1 MCGKRI
7 LQSCSASSIHRKYS
21 GSTCKCNAKI
31 SWSCAQ
37 QTCAGCECWTI
48 NLIRAKSP
56 EVTLR
61 DGPIPVWVRMILSH
75 GSWYETAR
83 CRGFTLK
90 PRASY
95 PSTSSKRMG
104 GSVWNLRCHK
114 CRKAL
119 VLPVLA
125 RSTNIRLSTYL
136 KLVASFPEYSQ
147 CVAKEH
153 GMSMFSV
160 RCYQSAQLR
169 LRRTADWD
177 RYPHC
182 HSKGLTTKVHVSEKY
197 VQFVTTSHLLV

>member
-75 GSWYETAR
+75 GSWYVKMGFSTTPMWR
-83 CRGFTLK
+83 NLKWCWSRGLMSSGATSTMPEPLLW
-90 PRASY
+90 RAMLSMSGR
-95 PSTSSKRMG
+95 PMGSWPCLSWMTST
-104 GSVWNLRCHK
+104 
-114 CRKAL
+114 
-119 VLPVLA
+119 
-125 RSTNIRLSTYL
+125 RS
-136 KLVASFPEYSQ
+136 
-147 CVAKEH
+147 
-153 GMSMFSV
+153 
-160 RCYQSAQLR
+160 
-169 LRRTADWD
+169 RT
-177 RYPHC
+177 RVKIH
-182 HSKGLTTKVHVSEKY
+182 H
-197 VQFVTTSHLLV
+197 